1 MIEYKQPAIVA
12 ELRRRIQEGIYTS
25 LLPTTAEL
33 AAEFGVNV
41 KTMGKAIAR
50 LVAEGRLERRR
61 HSGTRL
67 PVQEKRNGAE
77 LIEII
82 FEGYTSVFTHPFWG
96 EIWSGIVEELS
107 REAFR
112 PVLNMLEADRAT
124 GLLKLAGFTMCPSAG
139 KIVLGIAEPRLF
151 EAVRSSGV
159 PFLAA
164 GDPVEDPAV
173 PQVAFDFT
181 RGIRQAVDHL
191 EQLGCRRIAFIGQTR
206 SFISPAQLGKFH
218 AYLKAVQHHR
228 QVDPE
233 LIEDVRPLSGLGAP
247 ALAALLK
254 RSVPDAVIAA
264 YDHQLPE
271 MLAWLEERR
280 LAIPVIGCDGLKLA
294 GLPPDRHTVAA
305 PLSECGREAAR
316 RLLAAISEKHSA
328 KSLFLEARFR

>member
-82 FEGYTSVFTHPFWG
+82 FEGYTSIFTHPFWG
-96 EIWSGIVEELS
+96 EIWSGIVGELS

-159 PFLAA
+159 PLSGGGRSGGRPGGSA
-164 GDPVEDPAV
+164 GRI
-173 PQVAFDFT
+173 DFT

-228 QVDPE
+228 Q
-233 LIEDVRPLSGLGAP
+233 G
-247 ALAALLK
+247 
-254 RSVPDAVIAA
+254 RS
-264 YDHQLPE
+264 
-271 MLAWLEERR
+271 
-280 LAIPVIGCDGLKLA
+280 
-294 GLPPDRHTVAA
+294 
-305 PLSECGREAAR
+305 
-316 RLLAAISEKHSA
+316 
-328 KSLFLEARFR
+328 